1 VSGVVD
7 RILSG
12 AGTVLTAIVYVFI
25 LAPIVVLVFSSFDTA
40 PFFSFPPRGYSLH
53 WYAAAWHSAE
63 YRDALGVSLV
73 LAATATLVS
82 VPAGTAAA
90 YALARARWRGRTLA
104 QALLLSPLALP
115 LVVWAIELMQL
126 YARIG
131 LSGSMLGL
139 ALAHTVIVLPF
150 PVRIMLASFSRID
163 PTLEQAARTLG
174 ASSVRAFLR
183 VDLPLAAPGIVI
195 SVAFA
200 FLTSFNDVVV
210 SSFIAGARSLTF
222 QVRLYSQL
230 RSQGVDPITLAIGA
244 VLAAAIVLAAIVG
257 ERLFGWSRHV

>member
-1 VSGVVD
+1 MD
-7 RILSG
+7 RSLAA
-12 AGTVLTAIVYVFI
+12 AGTVLTAAVYAFL

-40 PFFSFPPRGYSLH
+40 PYFSFPPRGYSLR
-53 WYAAAWHSAE
+53 WYVAAWHSAE
-63 YRDALGVSLV
+63 YQDALRVSLI
-73 LAATATLVS
+73 LAAGATLVA

-90 YALARARWRGRTLA
+90 YALARGHWRGRGLVE
-104 QALLLSPLALP
+104 ALLLSPLALP
-115 LVVWAIELMQL
+115 LIVWAIALMQI

-139 ALAHTVIVLPF
+139 LLAHIVIVLPF
-150 PVRIMLASFSRID
+150 PTRIMLASFARID
-163 PTLEQAARTLG
+163 PALEQAARTLG
-174 ASSVRAFLR
+174 APPLRAFLR
-183 VDLPLAAPGIVI
+183 VALPLAAPGGVI
-195 SVAFA
+195 SIAFA

-244 VLAAAIVLAAIVG
+244 VLATAIVLAALVG
-257 ERLFGWSRHV
+257 ERLFRWSRHV